1 MKTLDPPRISP
12 PGAADSPPAPIDTA
26 QLQSQLLL
34 SLNSANAQV
43 AALLDELPR
52 PAMPEVNPTTDK
64 TEQIRQLQQ
73 AYLAQLQRF
82 WTQPN
87 SATDGLPADQ
97 WLALTLET
105 QLRTEA
111 QLRGV
116 DGTLDAD
123 DRQLIDQV
131 LDLPTR
137 EQRESALPV
146 LPVVYRPGVYCIA
159 FLEENTSAPTPWP
172 GAFVITSRDGAVL
185 QGSDPDP
192 KQFKGKKA
200 VEIHSDL
207 GPVVLYTLEY
217 GLETFASLRILHTT
231 LLVRT
236 GQKIADR
243 FSASDD
249 KHENLFAWQVR
260 SLRNA
265 QQRQVNDVFA
275 ASPADASQAML
286 ERLEAAA
293 DLRDVL
299 DIGTRVN
306 RRAQALQYSIWRQVF
321 KAADRQDW
329 QRYSTAA
336 GRVQAGRLALALA
349 LINVLPPTS
358 PNDSYDGPIIPDQ
371 AALEAI
377 VQALSEQPSAS
388 ASATAQRAQAIR
400 DTWQYANAACL
411 QLALLDATL
420 RGRIARRQ
428 RQWVQVV
435 LDYPTPAT
443 RPTIGTHVISANA
456 LGLWV
461 HHKNAQ
467 STLHIIGGGV
477 LAITSADPDDP
488 SVVLHTPDSADDNDL
503 KVLSQRGDL
512 DRYFQEPPWRDYVAA
527 RLRKSST
534 PTLQSPPPANA
545 AHVQLIP
552 MPGNVH
558 QCLYE
563 IQRDALIEQARHRL
577 PDGTASNRQALIDQW
592 AFGNVVAQK
601 NAGLIS
607 TFLPAKAWLPR
618 IRATGQT
625 DIAVQ
630 PGSRATDRLGT
641 TSTDTLPP
649 ASTDIATPVSR
660 TGADGKTL
668 LTAGPVLQAMPQP
681 RQTLGT
687 VRLRLRGGAPTGPS
701 LGGRLPP
708 AVSARLSTLAGLIR
722 LGSWNSQVMDIIA
735 PLMPS
740 LAEWPQ
746 DSNLVI
752 IDARDPGFGWSV
764 RYRQGLRED
773 TYGYRVNPELFGALH
788 DVVLYR
794 YSPNHYRVWL
804 DGNPV
809 DVPAGEDSFFHA
821 VALSLNQDHEPD
833 TFTVE
838 RLRNAAADHIEHNPD
853 IAPFVTAEH
862 LPLYAQALEHCLELN
877 IWLGDSSYRELTAI
891 LKGAANPYGLFQ
903 PAIRYLET
911 TLPARSQRIRAAV
924 DDAFN
929 SVRERHDLRP
939 LPAEIR
945 QIVDRYIDSDP
956 RPELSLWVD
965 EPRRRRLLETLL
977 NGPSQAADIDFLTH
991 HTFIFNDSVRHILL
1005 EYGVTA
1011 TQLRL
1016 YAAQHVGNQISAR
1029 RDLIRAVLGRVP
1041 ALLER
1046 VDIIFSSANL
1056 TPPLEEGLNTNQI
1069 AHLLHDPQ
1077 ISTDRLRLIARCADA
1092 GIIRINLLE
1101 NADGIKSLTD
1111 DVLSRLLGH
1120 QQELLAV
1127 ARQMGFQEI
1136 APLLLPF
1143 KTNATAWSRHCFR
1156 SAYLANARLQLLL
1169 DTPELF
1175 TLLRKKSGRVVDK
1188 MWTQLTSNTHD
1199 NARIRYAL
1207 ANPFH
1212 TLSSLAQL
1220 NRVLNAALPNTGEA
1234 GPSTQSQ
1241 PAWLRGYE
1249 MRSRSALDPTG
1260 PDARGL
1266 YLTPDGRTY
1275 ILYEGLRYEVRAF
1288 RDRFRI
1294 IHATEGFRRSTYEVQ
1309 RRTDGSWQIM
1319 DTPGLGGDVRRP
1331 YPAISEQSRM
1341 QRNAFAELGQAA
1353 QQEWQR
1359 LGADSAVSGRV
1370 PDLNAIESRAAGDTL
1385 ELIGPAGAPRQHLE
1399 LEKDSALARLSARI
1413 RDTVDTL
1420 HHDFEFQDG
1429 QMLPRPGVTHHEVVH
1444 GLAQLD
1450 GLNSLNTG
1458 FALLLLNSGRRH
1470 VLSTELASAVQVQFY
1485 TQLAQVV
1492 AGVACDG
1499 KILAQAIYLGLKEAG
1514 HLGTESI
1521 SLLDKA
1527 GRVIS
1532 LGGKTLTLGG
1542 LLAAGNALL
1551 LLASLGVDS
1560 YLLAHAESAEEK
1572 ATYGTNVGLDTL
1584 ALGTVLA
1591 GFAEGAEFLGPLSI
1605 PLAGLGLG
1613 ASSLVSVFF
1622 AKAHKVL
1629 ATGEQFTREIQAY
1642 RSGYIEDP
1650 ESHALRM
1657 AGPVVVT
1664 HLDQRN
1670 GQVYLGSPKIYA
1682 VDNSHSGDP
1691 RVILDEQ
1698 QAIDVGQVLELP
1710 GQRPLPVSESL
1721 RTLHLPG
1728 TPEHTYLPQ
1737 YGWLVGATQ
1746 RNDAELQLFKALE
1759 QKTQGK
1765 FIETEWVAAFQKV
1778 VEKLEPRYHATR
1790 IRVSLGQ
1797 VAPPLVMDDLA
1808 EGGRYLRYD
1817 IEGQGSQY
1825 DLYLSDGATIN
1836 LSSCATSPPSTWV
1849 LHTDHLSRPDDIR
1862 LEPGRLTVGG
1872 VVVQV
1877 QDKEVLYTVNK
1888 LDEAFRLDLAG
1899 GRCTLATLS
1908 ARDHENI
1915 DTLVQRLQALQGRQQ
1930 LGAPVPIE
1938 DLSVPE
1944 CPGRGIYY
1952 RPTDGGFAAIPVD
1965 GEDHGDELYQ
1975 IPVSPD
1981 MLVIAP
1987 SPQREKVLEAAATLA
2002 ELTTYLN
2009 TEYQRFGGRSAGF
2022 WSAHPA
2028 DGLFGNEQCYGDYLR
2043 AQYRLEVQRAR
2054 LQGGYSD
2061 TAYPMMLQL
2070 LPRHEREHPAPGPR
2084 QVQVHRLSINGYP
2097 SDDILVLGD
2106 PQQGTLLLWVPA
2118 STPALS
2124 EFSGVSGLKAC
2135 VQRLAAADATRQE
2148 LQEHFPRSSRASN
2161 YSALWGYTGTDEA
2174 LEKLGDN
2181 GDWTVI
2187 QINRSPIDDDDVFA
2201 ALARLKRQSDGG

>member
-1 MKTLDPPRISP
+1 M
-12 PGAADSPPAPIDTA
+12 PIDTA
-26 QLQSQLLL
+26 LFQSQQLL
-34 SLNSANAQV
+34 SLNTSNAQV

-52 PAMPEVNPTTDK
+52 PAMPEVNPATDK
-64 TEQIRQLQQ
+64 VEQLHQLQRD
-73 AYLAQLQRF
+73 YLAQLEQF
-82 WTQPN
+82 WTHPHG
-87 SATDGLPADQ
+87 ATDGLPADQ
-97 WLALTLET
+97 WLARTLET
-105 QLRTEA
+105 QLRAEA

-131 LDLPTR
+131 LSLPTR
-137 EQRESALPV
+137 AQRESALPV
-146 LPVVYRPGVYCIA
+146 LPVVYRPGVYGIT
-159 FLEENTSAPTPWP
+159 FLEKNTSAPWP
-172 GAFVITSRDGAVL
+172 GALVITSHDGAVL

-207 GPVVLYTLEY
+207 GRVVLYTLEY

-265 QQRQVNDVFA
+265 QQRQVNDGFA
-275 ASPADASQAML
+275 ASPADTSQAML

-306 RRAQALQYSIWRQVF
+306 LRSQALQYRIWRQVF
-321 KAADRQDW
+321 KEAERQDW
-329 QRYSTAA
+329 QRYRAA
-336 GRVQAGRLALALA
+336 ASQVQAGRLALALA
-349 LINVLPPTS
+349 LINALPPTS
-358 PNDSYDGPIIPDQ
+358 PNDSSDRPLIPDQ
-371 AALEAI
+371 AALDAI
-377 VQALSEQPSAS
+377 VQALSEEPSVPT
-388 ASATAQRAQAIR
+388 TAQRAQAIR
-400 DTWQYANAACL
+400 ATWQYANAACL

-420 RGRIARRQ
+420 HGRIATRQ
-428 RQWVQVV
+428 RQWVQMV
-435 LDYPTPAT
+435 LDYPVPTT

-461 HHKNAQ
+461 RSEDGQ
-467 STLHIIGGGV
+467 RTLHIIGGGV
-477 LAITSADPDDP
+477 LAITSTDPDDP

-503 KVLSQRGDL
+503 RVLSQRGDL

-563 IQRDALIEQARHRL
+563 IQRDALIEQARQRL
-577 PDGTASNRQALIDQW
+577 PGKTASHRQSLIDQW
-592 AFGNVVAQK
+592 AFGTAAGQK
-601 NAGLIS
+601 NAGLIG
-607 TFLPAKAWLPR
+607 TFLPGKDWLGR

-625 DIAVQ
+625 DIAVL
-630 PGSRATDRLGT
+630 PGSRATDRQGT
-641 TSTDTLPP
+641 TGTDTLPP
-649 ASTDIATPVSR
+649 ASTDIATLVSR

-668 LTAGPVLQAMPQP
+668 LTAGPVLQAIPRP

-687 VRLRLRGGAPTGPS
+687 IRLRLLGGAPTGPS
-701 LGGRLPP
+701 LSGQLSP
-708 AVSARLSTLAGLIR
+708 AVSARLSTLAGLVR

-752 IDARDPGFGWSV
+752 IDARDPEFGWSV

-804 DGNPV
+804 DGSPV
-809 DVPAGEDSFFHA
+809 DAPAGEDSFFHA
-821 VALSLNQDHEPD
+821 VALSLNQGHEPG

-838 RLRNAAADHIEHNPD
+838 RLRNAAADHIERSPD
-853 IAPFVTAEH
+853 IVPFVTAEH
-862 LPLYAQALEHCLELN
+862 LPLYAQALERCLELS
-877 IWLGDSSYRELTAI
+877 IWLGEEGYRELTAI

-911 TLPARSQRIRAAV
+911 TLPSRSPRIRTAV

-945 QIVDRYIDSDP
+945 QIIDRYIDTAP

-965 EPRRRRLLETLL
+965 EPRRKTLL
-977 NGPSQAADIDFLTH
+977 KALLIGPSQAADINFLIH
-991 HTFIFNDSVRHILL
+991 HTFIFNDSIRHILL

-1011 TQLRL
+1011 NQLRL
-1016 YAAQHVGNQISAR
+1016 YAFEHMGNQIRAR
-1029 RDLIRAVLGRVP
+1029 RDLLRAVLGRVP

-1046 VDIIFSSANL
+1046 IDIIFSSAAL
-1056 TPPLEEGLNTNQI
+1056 TPPQEEGLNTKQI
-1069 AHLLHDPQ
+1069 AHLLHDPH

-1092 GIIRINLLE
+1092 GILRINLLE
-1101 NADGIKSLTD
+1101 NADGMKSLTD
-1111 DVLSRLLGH
+1111 DLLSRLLEH
-1120 QQELLAV
+1120 QQELLAL
-1127 ARQMGFQEI
+1127 ARKMGFQDI
-1136 APLLLPF
+1136 TPLLLPF
-1143 KTNATAWSRHCFR
+1143 KADTPSWNRHRFQ
-1156 SAYLANARLQLLL
+1156 SVFLANARLQLLL
-1169 DTPELF
+1169 ETPELF
-1175 TLLRKKSGRVVDK
+1175 TLLIQRSGRVANK

-1199 NARIRYAL
+1199 NARIRHAL
-1207 ANPFH
+1207 ANPLH

-1220 NRVLNAALPNTGEA
+1220 NRVLNAAPPNTLEA
-1234 GPSTQSQ
+1234 RPSGPSQ

-1249 MRSRSALDPTG
+1249 MHSRSALDPAG

-1266 YLTPDGRTY
+1266 YRTSDGRTY
-1275 ILYEGLRYEVRAF
+1275 ILHEGLRYEVRAF

-1319 DTPGLGGDVRRP
+1319 DIPGLGGDVRRP
-1331 YPAISEQSRM
+1331 YPAMSEQSRR
-1341 QRNAFAELGQAA
+1341 QRSAFAELGQAA

-1370 PDLNAIESRAAGDTL
+1370 PDLNAIESSTAGDTM
-1385 ELIGPAGAPRQHLE
+1385 ELIGPAGAPRQHLK
-1399 LEKDSALARLSARI
+1399 LEKNSALARLATRI
-1413 RDTVDTL
+1413 RSCIATL
-1420 HHDFEFQDG
+1420 HQHFELQNG
-1429 QMLPRPGVTHHEVVH
+1429 QLLPRPGVTHHEVVH

-1458 FALLLLNSGRRH
+1458 FALLLLNSGRRQ
-1470 VLSTELASAVQVQFY
+1470 VLSAELAGAVQVQFY

-1492 AGVACDG
+1492 VGVACDG
-1499 KILAQAIYLGLKEAG
+1499 KMLAQAIYLGLKDAR
-1514 HLGTESI
+1514 HLGAESI

-1527 GRVIS
+1527 GQGIR

-1551 LLASLGVDS
+1551 VLASLGVDS
-1560 YLLAHAESAEEK
+1560 YLLAHAGSTEEK
-1572 ATYGTNVGLDTL
+1572 ATYGTNVGLDSL

-1591 GFAEGAEFLGPLSI
+1591 GFAEGVEFLGPLSI

-1622 AKAHKVL
+1622 AKAHKIL
-1629 ATGEQFTREIQAY
+1629 ATGAQFTREVQAY

-1710 GQRPLPVSESL
+1710 GQKPLPVSESI

-1746 RNDAELQLFKALE
+1746 RNDAELQVFKALE

-1765 FIETEWVAAFQKV
+1765 FIEAEWVAVFQKV
-1778 VEKLEPRYHATR
+1778 VEKLEPHYQATR

-1797 VAPPLVMDDLA
+1797 AAPPLVMDDF
-1808 EGGRYLRYD
+1808 GDCGQYLSYD

-1836 LSSCATSPPSTWV
+1836 LSSCTTSRPSTWV
-1849 LHTDHLSRPDDIR
+1849 LHTDHLGRPDDIR

-1877 QDKEVLYTVNK
+1877 QDNEVLYAVNQR
-1888 LDEAFRLDLAG
+1888 DEAYRLDLAG
-1899 GRCTLATLS
+1899 GRYTLVTLS
-1908 ARDHENI
+1908 ARDHENVS
-1915 DTLVQRLQALQGRQQ
+1915 TLVQRLQTLQGRQP
-1930 LGAPVPIE
+1930 LGTPVLVE

-1952 RPTDGGFAAIPVD
+1952 RPTDGSFAAIPVD
-1965 GEDHGDELYQ
+1965 GEDHGEELYQ
-1975 IPVSPD
+1975 IPVAPE

-1987 SPQREKVLEAAATLA
+1987 SPRREKVQEAAATLA
-2002 ELTTYLN
+2002 ALTAHLN
-2009 TEYQRFGGRSAGF
+2009 AEYRKFGGRSAGF
-2022 WSAHPA
+2022 WSAHPS
-2028 DGLFGNEQCYGDYLR
+2028 DGLPGNEKSYGDYLR
-2043 AQYRLEVQRAR
+2043 AQYRLEVWRAR
-2054 LQGGYSD
+2054 LQDGYSD
-2061 TAYPMMLQL
+2061 AAYPMMLQL
-2070 LPRHEREHPAPGPR
+2070 LPRHERDNSTPGPR

-2124 EFSGVSGLKAC
+2124 EFTGVSGLKAC
-2135 VQRLAAADATRQE
+2135 VQRWAAADATRQA
-2148 LQEHFPRSSRASN
+2148 LQEHFPRSCRASN
-2161 YSALWGYTGTDEA
+2161 HSALWGYTGTDEA

-2181 GDWTVI
+2181 GDWSWI
-2187 QINRSPIDDDDVFA
+2187 QIDRSPIDDDDVFA
-2201 ALARLKRQSDGG
+2201 ALARFKRQSEGG

>member
-1 MKTLDPPRISP
+1 MKTLDPPCISP
-12 PGAADSPPAPIDTA
+12 PCAADTLPAPTDSA
-26 QLQSQLLL
+26 PLQSQQLL
-34 SLNSANAQV
+34 SLNTSNAQV
-43 AALLDELPR
+43 VALLDELPR
-52 PAMPEVNPTTDK
+52 PAMPKVNPATDK
-64 TEQIRQLQQ
+64 TELIRQLRQG
-73 AYLAQLQRF
+73 YLAQLEQF

-87 SATDGLPADQ
+87 SATGGLPSDQ

-105 QLRTEA
+105 QLRAEA
-111 QLRGV
+111 QLRSV

-131 LDLPTR
+131 LSLPTR

-146 LPVVYRPGVYCIA
+146 LPVVHRPGVYGIT
-159 FLEENTSAPTPWP
+159 FLEKNTSAPWP
-172 GAFVITSRDGAVL
+172 GALVITSHDGAVL

-192 KQFKGKKA
+192 KQFKGKKV
-200 VEIHSDL
+200 VETHSDL
-207 GPVVLYTLEY
+207 GRVVLYTLEY
-217 GLETFASLRILHTT
+217 GLEAFSSLRILYTT

-249 KHENLFAWQVR
+249 KHENLFDWQVR
-260 SLRNA
+260 SLCNA
-265 QQRQVNDVFA
+265 QQKQVNDVFA
-275 ASPADASQAML
+275 AFPADTSKAML

-293 DLRDVL
+293 DLRDIL

-306 RRAQALQYSIWRQVF
+306 RRTQALQYRIWRQVF
-321 KAADRQDW
+321 KEADRQDW
-329 QRYSTAA
+329 QRYRVAA
-336 GRVQAGRLALALA
+336 DKVQAGSLALALA
-349 LINVLPPTS
+349 LIDALPPTS
-358 PNDSYDGPIIPDQ
+358 PNDSRGGPSIPDQ
-371 AALEAI
+371 AVLDAI
-377 VQALSEQPSAS
+377 VQALSEQPSVS
-388 ASATAQRAQAIR
+388 TSAQRAQAIR

-420 RGRIARRQ
+420 LGRIPARQ

-461 HHKNAQ
+461 HHENAQ

-503 KVLSQRGDL
+503 RVLSQRGDL

-534 PTLQSPPPANA
+534 PTLQSAPPGNA
-545 AHVQLIP
+545 AHIQLIP

-563 IQRDALIEQARHRL
+563 IQRDALIEQARQRL
-577 PDGTASNRQALIDQW
+577 PGKPASHRQSLIDQW
-592 AFGNVVAQK
+592 AFGTAAGQK
-601 NAGLIS
+601 NAGLIG
-607 TFLPAKAWLPR
+607 TFLPGKDWLGR

-625 DIAVQ
+625 DIAVL
-630 PGSRATDRLGT
+630 PGSQATDRQGT
-641 TSTDTLPP
+641 SGTDTLPP
-649 ASTDIATPVSR
+649 ASTDIATLVSR

-668 LTAGPVLQAMPQP
+668 LTAGPVLQAIPAP
-681 RQTLGT
+681 RQPLGT
-687 VRLRLRGGAPTGPS
+687 MRLRLLGGAPTGPS
-701 LGGRLPP
+701 LSGQLSP
-708 AVSARLSTLAGLIR
+708 AVSARLSTLAGLVR

-809 DVPAGEDSFFHA
+809 DVPAGQDSFFHA
-821 VALSLNQDHEPD
+821 VALSLNRGHEPG

-891 LKGAANPYGLFQ
+891 LKGSANPYGLFQ
-903 PAIRYLET
+903 PVIRYLET
-911 TLPARSQRIRAAV
+911 TLPSRSPRIRAAV

-945 QIVDRYIDSDP
+945 QIIDRYIDAAP

-965 EPRRRRLLETLL
+965 EPRRRLLLETLL
-977 NGPSQAADIDFLTH
+977 IGPSQATDIDFLIH

-1016 YAAQHVGNQISAR
+1016 YALQHIGNQISAR

-1056 TPPLEEGLNTNQI
+1056 TPPLEEGLNTHQI

-1111 DVLSRLLGH
+1111 DVLTRLLEH

-1143 KTNATAWSRHCFR
+1143 KTNAPSWSRHCFR

-1175 TLLRKKSGRVVDK
+1175 ALLRKKSGRVLDK

-1199 NARIRYAL
+1199 NARIRHAL
-1207 ANPFH
+1207 ANPLH

-1249 MRSRSALDPTG
+1249 MHSRSALDPAG

-1266 YLTPDGRTY
+1266 YRTPDGRTY
-1275 ILYEGLRYEVRAF
+1275 ILHEGLRYEVRAF

-1309 RRTDGSWQIM
+1309 RRTDGSWQLM
-1319 DTPGLGGDVRRP
+1319 DAPGLGGDVRRP
-1331 YPAISEQSRM
+1331 YPPMAEQSRM
-1341 QRNAFAELGQAA
+1341 QRSAFAELGQAA

-1359 LGADSAVSGRV
+1359 LGADAAVSGRV
-1370 PDLNAIESRAAGDTL
+1370 PDLNAIESSAAGYTMP
-1385 ELIGPAGAPRQHLE
+1385 LIGLASTSRQHLE
-1399 LEKDSALARLSARI
+1399 LEKNSALARLSTRI
-1413 RDTVDTL
+1413 RNCVDTI
-1420 HHDFEFQDG
+1420 HQHFEFQGG
-1429 QMLPRPGVTHHEVVH
+1429 QLLPRPGVTHHEVVH

-1470 VLSTELASAVQVQFY
+1470 VLSAELASAVQVQFY

-1492 AGVACDG
+1492 VGVTCDG
-1499 KILAQAIYLGLKEAG
+1499 TILARAIYLGLKDAG
-1514 HLGTESI
+1514 HLGAESL

-1527 GRVIS
+1527 GRGIR

-1551 LLASLGVDS
+1551 VLASLGVDS

-1622 AKAHKVL
+1622 AKAHQVL
-1629 ATGEQFTREIQAY
+1629 ATGEQFTREVQAY
-1642 RSGYIEDP
+1642 RAGYVEDP
-1650 ESHALRM
+1650 DTHALRM
-1657 AGPVVVT
+1657 DGPVVVT

-1670 GQVYLGSPKIYA
+1670 GQVYLGSPKIYT
-1682 VDNSHSGDP
+1682 VDYLSSGDP
-1691 RVILDEQ
+1691 RVVLDER
-1698 QAIDVGQVLELP
+1698 QAIDVGLVLELP
-1710 GQRPLPVSESL
+1710 RQRPLPVSESI
-1721 RTLHLPG
+1721 RMLHLPG
-1728 TPEHTYLPQ
+1728 TPKHTYLPQ

-1746 RNDAELQLFKALE
+1746 RNDAELQVFKALE

-1765 FIETEWVAAFQKV
+1765 FIEAEWVAVFQKV
-1778 VEKLEPRYHATR
+1778 VEKLEPHYQATR

-1797 VAPPLVMDDLA
+1797 TAPPLVMDDLTQGA
-1808 EGGRYLRYD
+1808 QYLSYD

-1836 LSSCATSPPSTWV
+1836 LSSCTTSRPSTWV
-1849 LHTDHLSRPDDIR
+1849 LHTDHLGRPDDMR
-1862 LEPGRLTVGG
+1862 LEPGRLTVGD

-1877 QDKEVLYTVNK
+1877 QGNEVLYAVNQR
-1888 LDEAFRLDLAG
+1888 DEAYRLDLAG
-1899 GRCTLATLS
+1899 GRCMLVTLS
-1908 ARDHENI
+1908 ARDHENMS
-1915 DTLVQRLQALQGRQQ
+1915 TLVQRLQTLQGQQ
-1930 LGAPVPIE
+1930 PLGTPVLVE

-1952 RPTDGGFAAIPVD
+1952 RPTDGSFAAIPVD
-1965 GEDHGDELYQ
+1965 GEDHGEELYQ
-1975 IPVSPD
+1975 IPASPE

-1987 SPQREKVLEAAATLA
+1987 SPQREKVQEAAATLV
-2002 ELTTYLN
+2002 ELTAYLN
-2009 TEYQRFGGRSAGF
+2009 AEYQKFGGRSAGF

-2028 DGLFGNEQCYGDYLR
+2028 DGLPGNEQYYGDYLR

-2054 LQGGYSD
+2054 LQGDYSD

-2070 LPRHEREHPAPGPR
+2070 LPRHEREHPTPGPR
-2084 QVQVHRLSINGYP
+2084 QVQVHRLSINGYT
-2097 SDDILVLGD
+2097 SDDILILGD

-2124 EFSGVSGLKAC
+2124 EFTGVSGLKAG
-2135 VQRLAAADATRQE
+2135 VQRWAAADATRQA
-2148 LQEHFPRSSRASN
+2148 LQEHFPRSCRASN
-2161 YSALWGYTGTDEA
+2161 HSALWGYIGTDEA

-2181 GDWTVI
+2181 GDWTLI
-2187 QINRSPIDDDDVFA
+2187 QIDRYPIDDDDVFA
-2201 ALARLKRQSDGG
+2201 ALARFKRQSEGG